1 MNAVAS
7 RTSPLSLGHR
17 EALSPRS
24 GEDEALLLRGEDAPR
39 FEPVLQES
47 LDGGAHARDALG
59 RLAGDDERL
68 AADASQHGDGLA
80 LAGLLHLVALGVES
94 HSSADLN
101 SCFEVQK
108 RRKSLRR
115 LRSREEKLFKF
126 NKHESTVSSSY
137 VLAQGNSWQCPQAV
151 KPSFIYPAEAA
162 TSPSTK
168 HARRFSVLIHLLR
181 FIKLKLNPNKMK
193 I

>member
-24 GEDEALLLRGEDAPR
+24 GEDEALLVRGEDAPR

-94 HSSADLN
+94 HSSAVLKEFHHYSIFLILQCVFIPNELHQLDYGVAVDA
-101 SCFEVQK
+101 C
-108 RRKSLRR
+108 
-115 LRSREEKLFKF
+115 SRNKVENVDIKF
-126 NKHESTVSSSY
+126 DK
-137 VLAQGNSWQCPQAV
+137 
-151 KPSFIYPAEAA
+151 
-162 TSPSTK
+162 
-168 HARRFSVLIHLLR
+168 
-181 FIKLKLNPNKMK
+181 
-193 I
+193 